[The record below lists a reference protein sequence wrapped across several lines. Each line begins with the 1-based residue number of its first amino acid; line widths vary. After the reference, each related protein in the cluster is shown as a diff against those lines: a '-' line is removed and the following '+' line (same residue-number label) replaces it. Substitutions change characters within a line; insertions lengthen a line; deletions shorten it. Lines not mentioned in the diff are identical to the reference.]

1 VAKIGRIAG
10 ASGLAL
16 GGNVFGWTADEKES
30 FAVLDRYVDSGG
42 NLLDSADA
50 YYMWAEGLSGGE
62 SETILGR
69 WLASRQNRDRVIIV
83 TKVGMWDQRP
93 GLGAD
98 NIRSAV
104 EDSLRRLHTEY
115 IDVYFAHKDDPTT
128 PQEETLAVFTEL
140 VKEGKV
146 REIGASNFSADRLAS
161 AMEVSDAEGFSRFVA
176 IEAPYNLMQRELY
189 EQTLSNWARNAGVAV
204 LPYYGLAQGFL
215 TGKYRAAGQAG
226 ESARAPKA
234 LRYLDDRGLR
244 VLSALDSVA
253 ASHGVSLA
261 AIALAWLRARPEVVA
276 PLASARTPRQ
286 LEQLLACLDVVLSES
301 ELAMLDAA
309 SQKGT
314 EQFRR

>member
-1 VAKIGRIAG
+1 MAKIGRIAG

-146 REIGASNFSADRLAS
+146 REIGRPTSRPIGSPPRWRCR
-161 AMEVSDAEGFSRFVA
+161 MPRGFPGSLRSRRRTTSCSG
-176 IEAPYNLMQRELY
+176 NSTNR
-189 EQTLSNWARNAGVAV
+189 
-204 LPYYGLAQGFL
+204 
-215 TGKYRAAGQAG
+215 
-226 ESARAPKA
+226 
-234 LRYLDDRGLR
+234 
-244 VLSALDSVA
+244 LSAT
-253 ASHGVSLA
+253 G
-261 AIALAWLRARPEVVA
+261 R
-276 PLASARTPRQ
+276 
-286 LEQLLACLDVVLSES
+286 
-301 ELAMLDAA
+301 
-309 SQKGT
+309 GT
-314 EQFRR
+314 RGSRCFPTTD